1 VANLDINKSLGLKKY
16 RLTKI
21 DLPFLFLLKNGTR
34 MIWAERQNSYDPP
47 SGWLC
52 TVGNKWGF
60 GPLSTAFWRR
70 RERGCQKPRLLA
82 CPNKC
87 LSRIK
92 TVTKTGRFELS
103 EWCSLPGEQK
113 KFTLSVSSPSSSTV
127 GVYYNLTV
135 KAYSYNGK
143 SDDGTIVH
151 YQKSDESFYLI
162 NSLNGEMWRSASL

>member
-1 VANLDINKSLGLKKY
+1 
-16 RLTKI
+16 
-21 DLPFLFLLKNGTR
+21 

-92 TVTKTGRFELS
+92 TVTKTGRFKLS

-113 KFTLSVSSPSSSTV
+113 NVRLDWCNPSGIGSAHVRRVSWVMATLSSLAFVCFDTHTRYVLTHTHAQSYCKTHLQDVYGKPKFKSTWDKYFQACHQFSISSSICWIT
-127 GVYYNLTV
+127 
-135 KAYSYNGK
+135 
-143 SDDGTIVH
+143 
-151 YQKSDESFYLI
+151 
-162 NSLNGEMWRSASL
+162 

>member
-1 VANLDINKSLGLKKY
+1 MANLDINKSLGLKKY

-92 TVTKTGRFELS
+92 TVTKTGRFKLS
-103 EWCSLPGEQK
+103 EWCSLPVEQK
-113 KFTLSVSSPSSSTV
+113 NVRLDWCNPSGIGSAHVRRVSWVMATLSSLAFVCFDTHTRTV
-127 GVYYNLTV
+127 LLQNTPAGCVWKTKV
-135 KAYSYNGK
+135 
-143 SDDGTIVH
+143 
-151 YQKSDESFYLI
+151 
-162 NSLNGEMWRSASL
+162 